1 MKKLFIIFIFILISS
16 SNVFSA
22 EKKCQG
28 MKKLSKEFLACKT
41 KSIKDV
47 NRTKVIKAKVIMKP
61 ADKSNDVDKNN
72 LVKVNEDQF
81 IEEFLPKVVC
91 NNSNCEVVD
100 KQGNLK
106 GYITNKELQKSL
118 SKS

>member
-41 KSIKDV
+41 KSIKDGTINKSKKITGGV
-47 NRTKVIKAKVIMKP
+47 KNIGGKLIKPFKKK
-61 ADKSNDVDKNN
+61 D
-72 LVKVNEDQF
+72 
-81 IEEFLPKVVC
+81 
-91 NNSNCEVVD
+91 
-100 KQGNLK
+100 
-106 GYITNKELQKSL
+106 
-118 SKS
+118 